1 MQFNKPTTKEE
12 MYVVLNDLFYYYR
25 VKRAGYEEVS
35 LKELELE
42 RLEFNPST
50 EEQLI
55 EKATELLSGNRE
67 REIAE
72 YKNSLNEQMIKTS
85 AQITAIEES
94 AEEQTLQVEKLYADS
109 EEKIRVTAEKNGLI
123 NSSAYLDK
131 LAVLENEK
139 NLRIADIVAKKDQKI
154 SELSALINSINERIN
169 SADTFNALVFEKSV
183 RAKVIELKDEEAQ
196 ITREV
201 FKYNNGLDEKEQRY
215 ANTILQANANLN
227 LKFMEISMGE
237 FTKDQL
243 VDMGYYTDVV
253 NCVCG
258 YYDSLDA
265 VTAYQDIVNE
275 EKLTIYLDDYY
286 SNVVYMYGAKSGLL

>member
-55 EKATELLSGNRE
+55 EKATKLLSGNRE

-139 NLRIADIVAKKDQKI
+139 NLRSADIVAKKDQKI
-154 SELSALINSINERIN
+154 AELSALINSINERIN

-237 FTKDQL
+237 FTK
-243 VDMGYYTDVV
+243 T
-253 NCVCG
+253 
-258 YYDSLDA
+258 SWWIW
-265 VTAYQDIVNE
+265 DII
-275 EKLTIYLDDYY
+275 LTLSIAF
-286 SNVVYMYGAKSGLL
+286 VGITTV